1 MAAHPS
7 VFDLGPRARVVFAVV
22 WLGAQAAL
30 IATAGLRPEHA
41 FGFRMFSES
50 TTEEMHL
57 YRRTFD
63 GELVSEA
70 NGAWWTRDKN
80 RARIH
85 HSMRDY
91 IDAPELSFY
100 DVRMPASYGEAA
112 ELWRLQR
119 ALDDTIGRLGD
130 DDRTTAAFVVDVTL
144 RHGGGEPRTVR
155 LESRARTPD
164 PH

>member
-1 MAAHPS
+1 MAARPS
-7 VFDLGPRARVVFAVV
+7 LFDLGPRARVAFAAA
-22 WLGAQAAL
+22 WLLGQAAL
-30 IATAGLRPEHA
+30 IATAGWRPEHA

-50 TTEEMHL
+50 TTAEMHL
-57 YRRTFD
+57 SRRTFD
-63 GELVSEA
+63 GDLVSEDL
-70 NGAWWTRDKN
+70 GAWWTRDKSG
-80 RARIH
+80 ARVH
-85 HSMRDY
+85 LSMRDY

-144 RHGGGEPRTVR
+144 RHGGGAPRTVR
-155 LESRARTPD
+155 LTSRVRTLDAR
-164 PH
+164 